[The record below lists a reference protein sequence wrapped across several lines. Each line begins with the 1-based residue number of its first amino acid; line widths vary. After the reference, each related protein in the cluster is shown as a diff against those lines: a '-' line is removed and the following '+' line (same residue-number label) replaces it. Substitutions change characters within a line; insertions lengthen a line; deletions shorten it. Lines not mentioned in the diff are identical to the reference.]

1 MTETQQNLYKL
12 LIELDK
18 ICNDNDIQYFLAGGT
33 SLGAIR
39 HGGFLPWDD
48 DVDLYITR
56 KNYEKLDKVLNK
68 MDIPNRSWITA
79 ENCETYCNPLPR
91 YIDEDTTVIYRAR
104 IGDGTPH
111 GQQIEFFILDP
122 FPNDE
127 EKQIEY
133 KKYLWLYCEIMNPYF
148 VSIRSTLPVETIDES
163 LYNYYNKKIKKVGK
177 NQVLFEIKE
186 KITYDEDECDYYC
199 ARWGKRAIVY
209 RKAWCDD
216 VKLVQFEDRLFPV
229 AKDVINCLSVDYGMN
244 WNLIP
249 NVDNQIIHSSIDR
262 LDKSCWDNDEEIRKI
277 VKKYNINDILYKNK
291 QNNLFKG
298 FRKIDFHRLES
309 KLKNSYLQLLVNQWN
324 KEKWR
329 FSIEK
334 TDELVKIFEPF
345 FVFQLSFIY
354 SKFNL
359 SLDINE
365 DLLETMVL
373 SLIYSN
379 RIKDCNIILNSN
391 KKFSKEKD
399 YSDICK
405 AIYNLKIEKYN
416 KNLNRVN
423 VLLKYLINKNYSNQI
438 EVLRTRA
445 WLLSSEPTKSKNDD
459 INSFKEFLSI
469 SNNDLEVFKYYA
481 DTLYYYGKKEEAN
494 KMYKDILN
502 ESNNGMIMLDIKNK
516 LSKKRGGLDEKNN

>member
-33 SLGAIR
+33 SLGAVR

-56 KNYEKLDKVLNK
+56 KNYEKLDKILNN
-68 MDIPNRSWITA
+68 MEIPNRSWITA

-148 VSIRSTLPVETIDES
+148 VSVRSTFPVETVDET
-163 LYNYYNKKIKKVGK
+163 LYNYYNEKIKKVGK
-177 NQVLFEIKE
+177 KRVLSEIKE

-209 RKAWCDD
+209 QKEWCSD
-216 VKLVQFEDRLFPV
+216 VKSVRFEDRLFPV
-229 AKDVINCLSVDYGMN
+229 AKDVINCLAVDYGMN
-244 WNLIP
+244 WDLIP
-249 NVDNQIIHSSIDR
+249 NVDNRIIHSSIDR
-262 LDKSCWDNDEEIRKI
+262 LDKSCWDNDDEIRKI
-277 VKKYNINDILYKNK
+277 VKKYDINDILYKNK
-291 QNNLFKG
+291 QDNLFKG

-309 KLKNSYLQLLVNQWN
+309 KLKNSYLQFLVNEWN
-324 KEKWR
+324 KEKWT
-329 FSIEK
+329 FTIDK
-334 TDELVKIFEPF
+334 TEELVNIFQPF

-354 SKFNL
+354 NKFGL
-359 SLDINE
+359 TLDINE
-365 DLLETMVL
+365 DLFETMVL

-391 KKFSKEKD
+391 KKFSKVKD
-399 YSDICK
+399 YSEICK
-405 AIYNLKIEKYN
+405 AIYNLKVEKYK
-416 KNLNRVN
+416 KNRDGVS
-423 VLLKYLINKNYSNQI
+423 VLLDYLIDKNFINQI

-445 WLLSSEPTKSKNDD
+445 WLLSFDSIKSKNVDE
-459 INSFKEFLSI
+459 NYFKEFLSI
-469 SNNDLEVFKYYA
+469 SSYDLEIFKYYA
-481 DTLYYYGKKEEAN
+481 DNLYYHGKKEKAI
-494 KMYKDILN
+494 MIYKNILQD
-502 ESNNGMIMLDIKNK
+502 SNNGMIILDVKKK
-516 LSKKRGGLDEKNN
+516 LSINEVK